1 MLNPKFQIFS
11 ISASYIYFINF
22 LIVQIIIVFINL
34 NSMFTII
41 NHSILFISLFNCFL
55 LVLIEILI
63 VDFLANI

>member
-11 ISASYIYFINF
+11 ISISYIYVINF

-34 NSMFTII
+34 NSKFTII